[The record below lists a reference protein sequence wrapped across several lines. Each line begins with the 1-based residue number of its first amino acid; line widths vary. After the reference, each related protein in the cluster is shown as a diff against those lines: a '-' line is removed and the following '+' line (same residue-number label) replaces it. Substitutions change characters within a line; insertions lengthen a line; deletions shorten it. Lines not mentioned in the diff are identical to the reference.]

1 MRRFPL
7 PLSSMLLLLS
17 LAFVLVEAQIQV
29 PDCLPAAK
37 KNWNWTYNSLEQA
50 PCSTAGYLAAQ
61 CGNGQFTIPQLA
73 AGNHYTGPSGGSD
86 DGICQCNSVLYS
98 LISGCAGC
106 QKGTWLSYDEWT
118 ANCSSRAAMSTFVLQ
133 CSVVVHNT
141 EKIIW
146 WGRFPQSISN
156 STRVPAWAFLNVS
169 TSQPWDNIT
178 ACNFGGSPESVGTF
192 RPSFAPQYSSGA
204 ALSAGVI
211 AGLVAGT
218 TVAGLAA
225 IAAGVWYLVRRRRKR
240 RTPQSNIRPTSTG
253 ASTQDNS
260 GYESV
265 PWTPQSDMKFYN
277 PSDPST
283 YPNLAVIP
291 GNPTNA
297 AAMTTMTSLTTAND
311 SKASSGANPHR
322 TTYLGLPEV

>member
-1 MRRFPL
+1 MQRSALPL
-7 PLSSMLLLLS
+7 PSMLLLLS

-37 KNWNWTYNSLEQA
+37 KNWNWTYNSFEQA

-61 CGNGQFTIPQLA
+61 CSNGQFTIPQLA
-73 AGNHYTGPSGGSD
+73 VGNHYTGPSGGSD
-86 DGICQCNSVLYS
+86 NGICQCNSVLYS
-98 LISGCAGC
+98 LISACAGC

-118 ANCSSRAAMSTFVLQ
+118 ANCSARAAMSTF
-133 CSVVVHNT
+133 
-141 EKIIW
+141 
-146 WGRFPQSISN
+146 PQSITN

-204 ALSAGVI
+204 ALSAGLI
-211 AGLVAGT
+211 AGVVAGT
-218 TVAGLAA
+218 TVAGFAA
-225 IAAGVWYLVRRRRKR
+225 IAAGVWYLIRRRRQR
-240 RTPQSNIRPTSTG
+240 RTPQSNVRPSSTG
-253 ASTQDNS
+253 ATTQDN

-265 PWTPQSDMKFYN
+265 PWTPQSDMKFYD
-277 PSDPST
+277 PSDPRT

-297 AAMTTMTSLTTAND
+297 AAMMTTTSLTTANN
-311 SKASSGANPHR
+311 SNASSGAKPHR
-322 TTYLGLPEV
+322 TKYQGFPEV

>member
-1 MRRFPL
+1 MQHSPL

-37 KNWNWTYNSLEQA
+37 KNWNWTYNSFEQA

-61 CGNGQFTIPQLA
+61 CSNGQFTIPQLA
-73 AGNHYTGPSGGSD
+73 VGNHYTGPSGGSD
-86 DGICQCNSVLYS
+86 NGICQCNSVLYS
-98 LISGCAGC
+98 LISACAGC
-106 QKGTWLSYDEWT
+106 QKGTWLSYDDWT
-118 ANCSSRAAMSTFVLQ
+118 ANCSARAAMST
-133 CSVVVHNT
+133 
-141 EKIIW
+141 
-146 WGRFPQSISN
+146 FPQSISN

-211 AGLVAGT
+211 AGVVAGT
-218 TVAGLAA
+218 TVAGFAA
-225 IAAGVWYLVRRRRKR
+225 IAAGVWYL
-240 RTPQSNIRPTSTG
+240 PG
-253 ASTQDNS
+253 ATTQDHS

-265 PWTPQSDMKFYN
+265 PWTPQSDMKFYD

-291 GNPTNA
+291 GKPTNA
-297 AAMTTMTSLTTAND
+297 AAMTTTTSLTTANE
-311 SKASSGANPHR
+311 
-322 TTYLGLPEV
+322 LEC